1 MKRPNS
7 IPENIWQ
14 AAELISKVLQR
25 KRDNRL
31 AIMNNERFSITE
43 SNTTTLG
50 GYNNEKQ
57 FCNQAAGRTSTP
69 NNG

>member
-50 GYNNEKQ
+50 GYNEKQ